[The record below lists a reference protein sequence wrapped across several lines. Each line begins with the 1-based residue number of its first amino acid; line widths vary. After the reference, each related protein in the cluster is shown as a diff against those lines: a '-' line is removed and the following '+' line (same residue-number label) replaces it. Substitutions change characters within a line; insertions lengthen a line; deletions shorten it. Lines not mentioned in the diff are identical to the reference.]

1 MRHRLAVALIAAVG
15 AGAWFWFKPP
25 APPPG
30 LPAELGAV
38 VDIAHDAA
46 WFGGLSGLEVTPG
59 GSGFYAITDRGHI
72 LRGSLTRQG
81 QELLGARVERG
92 QPFVDAQGQTQEF
105 PYSDAEGLALDAT
118 GGLYVSFEH
127 AHRVLFYQTWE
138 SPAQQSGYTR
148 AWRALPE
155 NGGLEALAVAP
166 DGRLL
171 ALPEKI
177 ARGATEALI
186 YERAPTA
193 TWMQNTTLPVDP
205 MFSPVGADFGPD
217 GRLYVLE
224 RGVYPFAFFN
234 RVRAMTLTPAGVTD
248 IELILQTGLGDYG
261 NLEGLSVWQDAEGLI
276 RLTMVSDDN
285 FLWFLPSQIVEYTL
299 PDRVALAPQ

>member
-1 MRHRLAVALIAAVG
+1 MRRRLAVALIAAVG

-25 APPPG
+25 VPPPG
-30 LPAELGAV
+30 LPAELRAV

-59 GSGFYAITDRGHI
+59 GSGFYAITDRGH
-72 LRGSLTRQG
+72 LLSGSLTRQD
-81 QELLGARVERG
+81 QDLLAAHVDRG
-92 QPFVDAQGQTQEF
+92 QPFVDAWGQTQEF
-105 PYSDAEGLALDAT
+105 PYIDAEGLALNET

-127 AHRVLFYQTWE
+127 AHRILFYPTWE
-138 SPAQQSGYTR
+138 SPAQQPGYTR
-148 AWRALPE
+148 AWRALAE
-155 NGGLEALAVAP
+155 NGGLEALAIAP

-186 YERAPTA
+186 YERAPTS

-205 MFSPVGADFGPD
+205 RFSPVGADFGPD

-224 RGVYPFAFFN
+224 RGVYPFAFFT
-234 RVRAMTLTPAGVTD
+234 RVRALTLTPVGITD